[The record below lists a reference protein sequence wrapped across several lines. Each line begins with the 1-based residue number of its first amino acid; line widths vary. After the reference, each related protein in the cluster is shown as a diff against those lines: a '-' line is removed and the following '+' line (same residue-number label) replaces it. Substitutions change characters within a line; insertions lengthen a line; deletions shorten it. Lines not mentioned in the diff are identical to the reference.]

1 MKQEFMDRII
11 RMELGVRIRQIFMTI
26 FYISFIFVLT
36 ACKNKNAYDEVE
48 SDFISKRSAF
58 FWEDGINKELSL
70 YQYDE
75 YYIYHYSYVESS
87 SSEAFERISVWV
99 FDRNLGG
106 RDFYK
111 EKAHIYLLPYD
122 LSDNYPEEYQLYLN
136 AKETGLIKEYSSE
149 EIQEIAEILYKHY

>member
-1 MKQEFMDRII
+1 MRDYGEEYCMKFEIRIK
-11 RMELGVRIRQIFMTI
+11 RIAASIFTILSFVFLMT
-26 FYISFIFVLT
+26 S
-36 ACKNKNAYDEVE
+36 CSNKNAYDEVE
-48 SDFISKRSAF
+48 KDFISKRSAF

-87 SSEAFERISVWV
+87 SSEAFERISVWA

-122 LSDNYPEEYQLYLN
+122 LSDKYPEEYQLYLK
-136 AKETGLIKEYSSE
+136 AKDTGLIKEYSSE
-149 EIQEIAEILYKHY
+149 EIQEITEVLYNHY